1 MLEKFTHHLRTA
13 CRLNGTERVLAAVSG
28 GLDSMVMAHLL
39 RLAGWPHGIAH
50 CNFRLR
56 GAESDADEA
65 LVRAYAEA
73 HEIPFFSTAF
83 DTAEIA
89 AEAKE
94 SIQITARRLRYEWF
108 EQIRAANGYDVIATA
123 HRQDDAAE
131 TLLYNLSKGCGIR
144 GLHGIAQRSGYLLRP
159 LLFAGRSEWKAFARL
174 ENVVWRED
182 ASNQE
187 SYYARNKIRREAVPV
202 FHSIN
207 PQWTQTMAANIQR
220 FRDAEALMQ
229 WAVEQMAA
237 QITSTL
243 PSGGL
248 RIRLDR
254 LSEFPAPATV
264 LYEILRPY
272 GFGASQARAILE
284 ARGRQSGALFMAAR
298 HRLTLHQ
305 GDAIVEALPAHE
317 VTTWEWSEAQPVI
330 SLPEGTLFL
339 EKKEGRPE
347 QLTSS
352 PYTALLDADRT
363 AMPLRI
369 RPWQPGD
376 RFCPLGMEGRSKK
389 LQDLFTDLKLSRFE
403 KERVRVI
410 ETAGGEICWVAGYR
424 ADDRFKI
431 TADTKSY
438 FVLRFEKNEP
448 NL

>member
-108 EQIRAANGYDVIATA
+108 EQIRAANGYDFIATA
-123 HRQDDAAE
+123 HHQDDAAE

-159 LLFAGRSEWKAFARL
+159 LLFAGRSEWEAFARL

-187 SYYARNKIRREAVPV
+187 SY
-202 FHSIN
+202 
-207 PQWTQTMAANIQR
+207 
-220 FRDAEALMQ
+220 
-229 WAVEQMAA
+229 
-237 QITSTL
+237 
-243 PSGGL
+243 
-248 RIRLDR
+248 
-254 LSEFPAPATV
+254 
-264 LYEILRPY
+264 
-272 GFGASQARAILE
+272 
-284 ARGRQSGALFMAAR
+284 
-298 HRLTLHQ
+298 
-305 GDAIVEALPAHE
+305 
-317 VTTWEWSEAQPVI
+317 
-330 SLPEGTLFL
+330 
-339 EKKEGRPE
+339 
-347 QLTSS
+347 
-352 PYTALLDADRT
+352 
-363 AMPLRI
+363 
-369 RPWQPGD
+369 
-376 RFCPLGMEGRSKK
+376 
-389 LQDLFTDLKLSRFE
+389 
-403 KERVRVI
+403 
-410 ETAGGEICWVAGYR
+410 
-424 ADDRFKI
+424 
-431 TADTKSY
+431 
-438 FVLRFEKNEP
+438 
-448 NL
+448 